1 VAVSFYNTLTKKKEE
16 FVPIEKGRVKIY
28 ACGITVYDLCHIG
41 HARSAVVFDV
51 LVRYLQSKGFSVT
64 YVRNITDVDDK
75 IINKAN
81 EEKTDWKTIA
91 ERYIKE
97 FYIDMGPFDLLKPTV
112 EPKATD
118 HIQEMISLIDIL
130 VNKGMAYESGGDVY
144 FSVEKFKEYGKLSG
158 AKLSEMQ
165 AQEGVPTEGGSEN
178 KRNRLDFTLWKKSKP
193 GEPTWESPWGSG
205 RPGWHIECS
214 AMSMKYLGETLD
226 IHGGGM
232 DLIFPHHENEIA
244 QSEGATGK
252 PFARFWIHNG
262 FVNINREKM
271 SKSLGNIF
279 TLREALKRWH
289 PEAIRYF
296 LLSSHYRSP
305 VDFTPD
311 AIESCFDGLIRAYA
325 SLQNLDY
332 DVGSSEDKPL
342 SPPQIKDSDLRKEV
356 EPLLSLMDNINLAL
370 DDDLNTP
377 VALSHLFNAISVVYK
392 YGGRQSKDKLIK
404 GILKYGKAQIIHASK
419 ILGILREKPEEFLRF
434 RRYSMLEKLGI
445 GSQKI
450 KELDIEIRK
459 RISSREKA
467 REDKK
472 WNESDAIR
480 LELLYDGIYL
490 EDTPQ
495 GTRRRNRGE
504 IYLTLE
510 QYLPVLQNSGQIEAH
525 FYSNRVIPDI
535 LFIQNIGKRKLL
547 IPMGSAEDMEKWIH
561 KIEDSLKKSNI
572 KDKIIYL
579 LTVPPPLDRTEIN
592 RLYEGGTYNIIET
605 WYREEKGIDRIIN
618 RILEL

>member
-1 VAVSFYNTLTKKKEE
+1 VAISFYNTLTKKKEE
-16 FVPIEKGRVKIY
+16 FVPIERGRVKIY

-41 HARSAVVFDV
+41 HARAALVFDV
-51 LVRYLQSKGFSVT
+51 LVRYLQSKGFSVK

-75 IINKAN
+75 IINKAK
-81 EEKTDWKTIA
+81 EEGTDWKTIS

-97 FYIDMGPFDLLKPTV
+97 FYVDMGPFDLLKPAI

-118 HIQEMISLIDIL
+118 HIQDMLSLIDIL
-130 VNKGMAYESGGDVY
+130 VKKGMAYESGGDVY
-144 FSVEKFKEYGKLSG
+144 FSNEKFKEYGKLSG
-158 AKLSEMQ
+158 AKVNEMQ
-165 AQEGVPTEGGSEN
+165 AQEAGEN
-178 KRNRLDFTLWKKSKP
+178 KKNRLDFTLWKKSKP
-193 GEPTWESPWGSG
+193 GEPSWDSPWGPG

-289 PEAIRYF
+289 PEAIRLF

-311 AIESCFDGLIRAYA
+311 AIESCVGGLIRAYA
-325 SLQNLDY
+325 SLENLDY
-332 DVGSSEDKPL
+332 DVGSSEDKDL
-342 SPPQIKDSDLRKEV
+342 SPPQIKDSGLKKDV
-356 EPLLSLMDNINLAL
+356 EPLMSLTDNLNQAL

-377 VALSHLFNAISVVYK
+377 VAISHLFNAISVVYK
-392 YGGRQSKDKLIK
+392 YGGKQSKDKLIK
-404 GILKYGKAQIIHASK
+404 EILNYGKAQIIHASK
-419 ILGILREKPEEFLRF
+419 ILGILRMQPEEFLRF
-434 RRYSMLEKLGI
+434 RRNSMLEQLGI
-445 GSQKI
+445 GP
-450 KELDIEIRK
+450 EEIRK
-459 RISSREKA
+459 LDFEIDKRVALREKA
-467 REDKK
+467 REEKK
-472 WNESDAIR
+472 WKESDEIR
-480 LELLYDGIYL
+480 RELLYDGIYL

-495 GTRRRNRGE
+495 GTRRRNRGD
-504 IYLTLE
+504 IFLTSTQLLGALKRHGE
-510 QYLPVLQNSGQIEAH
+510 IEAQ

-535 LFIQNIGKRKLL
+535 LFIQNTGRRKLL
-547 IPMGSAEDMEKWIH
+547 IPMGSAEEIEKWIH
-561 KIEDSLKKSNI
+561 KIENNLNKSHI
-572 KDKIIYL
+572 KEKIIYL
-579 LTVPPPLDRTEIN
+579 LTVPVLDRTEIN
-592 RLYEGGTYNIIET
+592 KINIEGTYTIIET
-605 WYREEKGIDRIIN
+605 WYRDEKGIDRIVN
-618 RILEL
+618 RILS